1 MIATDLW
8 TDAWLDSMRLE
19 CDPAA
24 DAVVQSLYER
34 GQVPLVNELLDLLVH
49 NRQPPPS
56 ALPVEVREYLHA
68 TAALP
73 PWADPA
79 RIRLGESTFRR
90 YGVLSLASLL
100 CASLLECYVM
110 RNGVH
115 VLSLTTLLHKH
126 TRRRLYET
134 AQMVVRV
141 MDRGG
146 LDDNGAG
153 IRTAQKVRLLHA
165 AMRRLLEEDPTAA
178 TEALQGKR
186 SMGAL
191 FARQRWNPAWGRPI
205 CQEDMAF
212 TLLSFSFLVLR
223 SLQRLGAPLD
233 ERERDAY
240 LHCWRVTGYI
250 LGVREEL
257 LPATLADAEVL
268 YERIYRRQKG
278 GTPEGRELAERLI
291 TTVADTLVEPLR
303 YAARSVDARLPRAAR
318 WLLRPLASDRSEAEV
333 LAFAR
338 DFTVAVA
345 RHLLPPDAADMLG
358 LEAASLPMSV
368 SLKGTVVVLRAFFE
382 LPERFNDRFPAVHEA
397 LTAVG
402 GRWVERLTRIDP
414 DWHKSLF
421 DLPPSLV
428 AEWRAEAD
436 AGVT

>member
-1 MIATDLW
+1 MTATDLW

-24 DAVVQSLYER
+24 DAVVQKLYER
-34 GQVPLVNELLDLLVH
+34 GQVPLVNALLDQLVH

-56 ALPVEVREYLHA
+56 TLPEEVQAFLVA
-68 TAALP
+68 TSALP
-73 PWADPA
+73 PWADME
-79 RIRLGESTFRR
+79 RVRLGEATFRR
-90 YGVLSLASLL
+90 YGVLALAALL
-100 CASLLECYVM
+100 CAALPECYAM

-146 LDDNGAG
+146 LDPDGG
-153 IRTAQKVRLLHA
+153 GVRTAQKVRLLHA
-165 AMRRLLEEDPTAA
+165 AMRRLLEEDPTTA
-178 TEALQGKR
+178 TEALQGR
-186 SMGAL
+186 RGMGVL
-191 FARQRWNPAWGRPI
+191 FAQKQWNPAWGRPV

-212 TLLSFSFLVLR
+212 TLLTFSWVVLR
-223 SLQRLGAPLD
+223 GLKLLGAPLD
-233 ERERDAY
+233 TNERDAY
-240 LHCWRVTGYI
+240 LHCWRVTGYV

-257 LPATLADAEVL
+257 LPDKLADAETL
-268 YERIYRRQKG
+268 YARIYARQKG
-278 GTPEGRELAERLI
+278 ATPEGRELTERLV

-303 YAARSVDARLPRAAR
+303 HVARGVGARLPRIGR
-318 WLLRPLASDRSEAEV
+318 WLLRPLASDRSEAEA

-345 RHLLPPDAADMLG
+345 RHLLSPEAADMLG
-358 LEAASLPMSV
+358 VETPSRPMSFAV
-368 SLKGTVVVLRAFFE
+368 DKVVWGLGKFF
-382 LPERFNDRFPAVHEA
+382 LAPEWFNDQFPAVHEA

-414 DWHKSLF
+414 DWQTSLF
-421 DLPPSLV
+421 DLPPALA
-428 AEWRAEAD
+428 AEWGAER
-436 AGVT
+436 